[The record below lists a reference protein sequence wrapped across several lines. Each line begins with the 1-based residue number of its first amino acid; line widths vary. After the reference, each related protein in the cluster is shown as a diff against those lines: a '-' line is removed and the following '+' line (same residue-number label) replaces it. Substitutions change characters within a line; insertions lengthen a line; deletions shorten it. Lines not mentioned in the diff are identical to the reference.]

1 MVKMLKKY
9 QKRIILCISLFIIC
23 ISAGLIAVNLMS
35 GDGDMEYESLDT
47 EHKTE
52 MTQKKDYQKADLEM
66 KLQDTIQSIAE
77 GSNPLVSINN
87 FDLEDHSE
95 TTVAVTLYTDPSNEI
110 TEESKIAVENLILG
124 SFNGLLKDNISINVE
139 STER

>member
-87 FDLEDHSE
+87 FDTEDQSE